1 MRKGQ
6 TRIASV
12 RRSRVTEVNEYVKL
26 KNSIRNSI
34 MVKMFPH
41 NLFDFAHPQI
51 AFSAIIGKGYIGVFG
66 EEQHGF
72 LVKLESLPQIMGI
85 GFGDTT
91 TFATGFGRDGG

>member
-1 MRKGQ
+1 MRHGLQITGYPAIGTSELFLAKA
-6 TRIASV
+6 TR
-12 RRSRVTEVNEYVKL
+12 YL
-26 KNSIRNSI
+26 
-34 MVKMFPH
+34 
-41 NLFDFAHPQI
+41 LFDFLI
-51 AFSAIIGKGYIGVFG
+51 RKSRSARLLVKGTSGVFG